1 MKTLHK
7 ILIVAALTLLM
18 VVRAGIIGSPHD
30 FSQESWNINAADQH
44 TVCGVCHTPHHAD
57 PVLGPLWNHTSS
69 GLGFTMYANGTAPG
83 ANVKFTPAAQ
93 PNASSLACLSCH
105 DGTMAVNSYG
115 VGGIQGIQGGTAMMI
130 TNSANLTKNLTHTH
144 PISFTYDANLCSLD
158 QWLFNPDTTYVTP
171 PASGGGAFV
180 SLVGAPNAMTIN
192 GFLLNGNHMVE
203 CSSCHDVHNQIGS
216 PFDIINN
223 PRLVKI
229 VGVDAQN
236 HGSLLC
242 RSCHNK

>member
-1 MKTLHK
+1 MKTLRK
-7 ILIVAALTLLM
+7 ILVMAALTLSM
-18 VVRAGIIGSPHD
+18 AVRAGIIGSPHD
-30 FSQESWNINAADQH
+30 FSQESWNNNASDQH

-69 GLGFTMYANGTAPG
+69 GLGFTMYANGAAPA

-105 DGTMAVNSYG
+105 DGTVAVNSYG
-115 VGGIQGIQGGTAMMI
+115 VNDIQGIQGGSSMMI
-130 TNSANLTKNLTHTH
+130 TNSANLTKDLTHTH
-144 PISFTYDANLCSLD
+144 PLSFTYDTTLVGLD
-158 QWLFNPDTTYVTP
+158 KWLFNPDTTYVTP

-180 SLVGAPNAMTIN
+180 VGNDMTVN
-192 GFLLNGNHMVE
+192 GFLLNGNHTVE
-203 CSSCHDVHNQIGS
+203 CSSCHDVHNQEGS
-216 PFDIINN
+216 PFDIVNN
-223 PRLVKI
+223 PKLVKI

>member
-7 ILIVAALTLLM
+7 ILVVAALALSM
-18 VVRAGIIGSPHD
+18 VARAGIIGSPHD
-30 FSQESWNINAADQH
+30 FSQQSWNNNAGDQH

-69 GLGFTMYANGTAPG
+69 GLGFTMYANGTAPA
-83 ANVKFTPAAQ
+83 ANVKFIPAAQ

-105 DGTMAVNSYG
+105 DGTVAVNSYG
-115 VGGIQGIQGGTAMMI
+115 VNDIQGIQGGSAMMI
-130 TNSANLTKNLTHTH
+130 TNSANLTKDLTHTH
-144 PISFTYDANLCSLD
+144 PISFTYDTALCSLD
-158 QWLFNPDTTYVTP
+158 QWLFNPDTTFVTP

-180 SLVGAPNAMTIN
+180 ATIPNMSIN
-192 GFLLNGNHMVE
+192 IFLLNGNHTVE

-216 PFDIINN
+216 PYDINN
-223 PRLVKI
+223 NPHLVKI

-236 HGSLLC
+236 EGSLLC